1 MADSVPSAGS
11 GRRSRACDALAEQ
24 RSAFVDGALSDAD
37 RERVLAHLVDCAA
50 CRAEVTELRRLRRML
65 NAGSPSVASPS
76 DDLADRLVA
85 IAGTDAREPLLA
97 APFRRTAAGPL
108 RRNRRWAARTVAM
121 AGTLGAGAVLVA
133 AVGLAAAPPVAATIA
148 DPTVGAQA
156 EFSALSAQLPLADSA
171 GSVVMG
177 SGQVLA
183 ASLSTLGVQTL
194 GPSATLIGTRELD
207 SDAALAVLRRA
218 AASAAQV
225 SYRGTQ
231 VFQILSDGQVLSA
244 RLTVKTRLG
253 NGREVAVYDA
263 SGRLLSSIASGTPSR
278 VVDSDELS
286 LLSDNYLLGATRGA
300 EVAGRS
306 ATVVS
311 AYRYSG
317 QTAARWWIDD
327 DTGLLLWHATY
338 DTSGRTTL
346 SAGFTSVRIGEPDTI
361 GHASAGV
368 AVPLTNTSLTLA
380 STGSLAARG
389 WLCPDDL
396 AGMSLVRL
404 RTDSADDPTVVHL
417 AYTDGVSSVSVF
429 EQHGALAHAPSGA
442 SWDDDLKAYVRGG
455 AAKVATWQSGTTVYT
470 VVTDGSP
477 DLIAA
482 TVAALPHD
490 DTPPR
495 TTIERVRAG
504 WSRILESVTG

>member
-1 MADSVPSAGS
+1 
-11 GRRSRACDALAEQ
+11 LAEQ
-24 RSAFVDGALSDAD
+24 RSALVDGALNDAD
-37 RERVLAHLVDCAA
+37 RERVLAHLVGCAA
-50 CRAEVTELRRLRRML
+50 CRAEVAELRRLRRL
-65 NAGSPSVASPS
+65 LSAGAPPLVSPSH
-76 DDLADRLVA
+76 DLADRLVA

-97 APFRRTAAGPL
+97 APFRQTATGSL
-108 RRNRRWAARTVAM
+108 RRRRRGAARAVAA
-121 AGTLGAGAVLVA
+121 AGTLGAGAVLVM
-133 AVGLAAAPPVAATIA
+133 AVGLAAAPPIAATIS

-183 ASLSTLGVQTL
+183 ASLSTSGVQSV
-194 GPSATLIGTRELD
+194 GPSAMVIGTQELD

-218 AASAAQV
+218 AAAAAQV
-225 SYRGTQ
+225 SYHGSQ
-231 VFQILSDGQVLSA
+231 VFQVLTDGHVLSA
-244 RLTVKTRLG
+244 RLTVETRLG

-263 SGRLLSSIASGTPSR
+263 SGRMLSSTAAGTPSR

-286 LLSDNYLLGATRGA
+286 LLEANYLLSASRGA

-327 DTGLLLWHATY
+327 ESGLLLWHSTY
-338 DTSGRTTL
+338 DASGRTTL
-346 SAGFTSVRIGEPDTI
+346 SAGFTSVRVGEPDTV
-361 GHASAGV
+361 GHALVGAT
-368 AVPLTNTSLTLA
+368 VPLTSTSLTLA
-380 STGSLAARG
+380 STGSLVAQG

-396 AGMSLVRL
+396 AGLSLVRL

-429 EQHGALAHAPSGA
+429 EQHGTLAQAPSGA
-442 SWDDDLKAYVRGG
+442 GWDADLKAYVRGG
-455 AAKVATWQSGTTVYT
+455 AAKVATWQSGSTVFT

-477 DLIAA
+477 DLLDA
-482 TVAALPHD
+482 TVEALPHEV
-490 DTPPR
+490 TPPR
-495 TTIERVRAG
+495 TTIDRVRAG